1 MYHYTYLI
9 QHRYSDMRYIGK
21 RSCKCL
27 PQQDITYWGSSK
39 HLPKDIQKDHVK
51 IILKEHSSAKEAI
64 EHEILLHKLN
74 NVSNNPHYYNK
85 ANQTAIGFDTTGLK
99 LVFTEEHKRKI
110 STTLTGMSKTFTAKQ
125 NNSIAQKKLYE
136 NGYVNPR
143 TGIIMSNELK
153 AKISLRKKELKCSAG
168 TKNPKFTPWFISY
181 PTYTQLFYDITKV
194 QQSLTDGYASTYY
207 QTLADKSK
215 GVKLIKRGKMKGC
228 VIGHICINS

>member
-1 MYHYTYLI
+1 MYLH
-9 QHRYSDMRYIGK
+9 
-21 RSCKCL
+21 
-27 PQQDITYWGSSK
+27 
-39 HLPKDIQKDHVK
+39 DIQRDSFSDPQYIAADSTKKLSAYYERGLAKVK
-51 IILKEHSSAKEAI
+51 IGEFQSAILD
-64 EHEILLHKLN
+64 
-74 NVSNNPHYYNK
+74 
-85 ANQTAIGFDTTGLK
+85 FDIYIVMLP
-99 LVFTEEHKRKI
+99 
-110 STTLTGMSKTFTAKQ
+110 SD
-125 NNSIAQKKLYE
+125 E

-153 AKISLRKKELKCSAG
+153 AKISLRKKELKCSAD

-228 VIGHICINS
+228 VIGHIPINSR